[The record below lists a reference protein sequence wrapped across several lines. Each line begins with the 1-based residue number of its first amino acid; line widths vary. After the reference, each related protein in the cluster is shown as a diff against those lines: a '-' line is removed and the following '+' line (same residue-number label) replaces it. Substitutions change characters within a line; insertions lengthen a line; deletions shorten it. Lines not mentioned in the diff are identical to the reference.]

1 MCLKDE
7 KYSNA
12 KPESEVYGYVVMNP
26 VSVLPLNGN
35 ELFTSRHD
43 VRDRLWNSRASEPKY
58 KLSKWYKAR
67 YFPNKRLSYVEC
79 NRKNPPGFHAYR
91 RLGDA
96 MYNVTY
102 DSQVVVRAK
111 FKGVVMNGSYDG
123 DPCFRAMFRSLK
135 GVVER

>member
-1 MCLKDE
+1 MCLKNE
-7 KYSNA
+7 KYSTA

-26 VSVLPLNGN
+26 VDGT
-35 ELFTSRHD
+35 ELFTSRHATRCEVWD
-43 VRDRLWNSRASEPKY
+43 IVLSEPKY

-96 MYNVTY
+96 MYNLTY

>member
-1 MCLKDE
+1 MCLQDE
-7 KYSNA
+7 KYSTA

-26 VSVLPLNGN
+26 VDGT
-35 ELFTSRHD
+35 ELFTSRHATRCEVWD
-43 VRDRLWNSRASEPKY
+43 IVLSEPKY

-96 MYNVTY
+96 MYNLTY